1 MKDLQPIVH
10 RLHQVRAELLAVA
23 ERVPVQK
30 WRARP
35 APGKWSAAEVV
46 AHLTQ
51 VEAAIAGGME
61 KLLRAEPPPVPLWK
75 RLHIPPKISEW
86 RFPRVGTPL
95 PLDSSLLA
103 EKSVMLERFA
113 ASRRRALELLEANR
127 HRDLRRWRA
136 PHPFFG
142 SLNAYS
148 WFKNLYH
155 HEIRHTAQLREIVE
169 SLGGTAQSEILRPS
183 GSE

>member
-10 RLHQVRAELLAVA
+10 RLHQVRAELLGVA
-23 ERVPVQK
+23 ERVPAEK

-35 APGKWSAAEVV
+35 SPEKWSAAEVV

-61 KLLRAEPPPVPLWK
+61 KLLGSEPPPVPLWK

-86 RFPRVGTPL
+86 RFPRVRTPL

-113 ASRRRALELLEANR
+113 ASHRRALELLEANR

-148 WFKNLYH
+148 WIKNIYH

-169 SLGGTAQSEILRPS
+169 SLG
-183 GSE
+183 